1 MEYLEIDR
9 RPKRLKLVAN
19 DRTGTSAARLDFE
32 DSEALDTGLIAAGQ
46 AVEHYEISRYGTL
59 RARANS
65 ACVMPQGSSTRRSGE
80 EKKTDELLT
89 QLAQTKANP
98 KADKAA

>member
-1 MEYLEIDR
+1 MNI
-9 RPKRLKLVAN
+9 LVGAPDQRCFQDGLWN
-19 DRTGTSAARLDFE
+19 ISRSTADPNASSWSPTTGREPQRLDFE

-65 ACVMPQGSSTRRSGE
+65 ACVMPQGSSTRRSGRRRRR
-80 EKKTDELLT
+80 TSF
-89 QLAQTKANP
+89 
-98 KADKAA
+98 

>member
-1 MEYLEIDR
+1 LEYLEIDR

-65 ACVMPQGSSTRRSGE
+65 ACVMPQGSSTRRSGRRRRR
-80 EKKTDELLT
+80 TSF
-89 QLAQTKANP
+89 
-98 KADKAA
+98 

>member
-1 MEYLEIDR
+1 
-9 RPKRLKLVAN
+9 
-19 DRTGTSAARLDFE
+19 
-32 DSEALDTGLIAAGQ
+32 
-46 AVEHYEISRYGTL
+46 
-59 RARANS
+59 
-65 ACVMPQGSSTRRSGE
+65 MPQGSSTRRSGE